1 MNMNFVRKITHSDT
15 LKDIIDLP
23 ENLLN
28 QEVEIFIR
36 PLQTPRPFEQL
47 QEPPVISGASV
58 KGALRRYANQNLLQH
73 EKDAWGKVAQEK
85 HEHR

>member
-15 LKDIIDLP
+15 LKDIFDLP

-28 QEVEIFIR
+28 QEVEIIIR
-36 PLQTPRPFEQL
+36 PLQTLRPFEQL
-47 QEPPVISGASV
+47 QGFPVISGASV
-58 KGALRRYANQNLLQH
+58 KGALRRYANHNLLQH
-73 EKDAWGKVAQEK
+73 EKDAWGKGAQEK

>member
-1 MNMNFVRKITHSDT
+1 MSFVRKITHSDT

-28 QEVEIFIR
+28 QDVEIIIL
-36 PLQTPRPFEQL
+36 PLQTPRPFEQI
-47 QEPPVISGASV
+47 QGFPTISGASV
-58 KGALRRYANQNLLQH
+58 KGALRHYANQNLVEL
-73 EKDAWGKVAQEK
+73 EKDAWGKGAQEK